1 MDTVKTLVKHKAD
14 LNAVDIDGNKPSA
27 MAGSNEIRALLLKR
41 ERKLRRGSVSSE
53 LDVNIDD
60 DKYDEDEPDGLMGGV
75 IIRINSKTV

>member
-27 MAGSNEIRALLLKR
+27 VAGSNEIRALLLKR
-41 ERKLRRGSVSSE
+41 ERKSRTDSVSSE
-53 LDVNIDD
+53 LDVTIDKD
-60 DKYDEDEPDGLMGGV
+60 DEDENDGLMGGV